1 MKWLEPLRSR
11 LKRQTPAGSPAWFGL
26 AASPAVQQLL
36 AKMPAGQL
44 GTWWAQRPP
53 RERWMLLGGG
63 IAAVLVGLDTLWTAP
78 MEKRLRRANAEL
90 VAREESIQ
98 KAAQQ
103 PAGPNAEEL
112 QRLRDQEA
120 ALRARLQAAQA
131 AAAQMGQQ
139 TSELPQLLRTLTG
152 QGGASG
158 SLKLVSLELL
168 PDPALLAHPGANAPA
183 ASEPAAAAPA
193 GATPA
198 TTAIAGAQRRLYR
211 LPVSLTVSGSYD
223 DLQRLMQ
230 NIERDAPSLQWV
242 SLSLDSSDWP
252 AIKLTLR
259 AQAVSLRP
267 TWSSAS

>member
-1 MKWLEPLRSR
+1 MKWLEALRSR
-11 LKRQTPAGSPAWFGL
+11 LKRPTRAASPASLGL

-36 AKMPAGQL
+36 AKWPAGQL
-44 GTWWAQRPP
+44 GRWWAQRPP
-53 RERWMLLGGG
+53 RERWMLLGGF

-90 VAREESIQ
+90 VTREESVQ

-168 PDPALLAHPGANAPA
+168 PDPALMAPPGASVPA
-183 ASEPAAAAPA
+183 ASEPA

-198 TTAIAGAQRRLYR
+198 TIAIAGAQRRLYR